1 MNKTVVAVAKISL
14 LIIVIADLTGCQ
26 QKKEN
31 PTAVLFE
38 ETMDLHDVAMAR
50 MNEIYSLKK
59 ALKAKNDSLLT
70 VEPVDSVSHKEYTSL
85 IVKLEEADEAM
96 MTWMAQFETK
106 YQDEETEESVN
117 YYKDQKDKIEAVSQ
131 SMDEAITRAKE
142 ATSN

>member
-1 MNKTVVAVAKISL
+1 MNKIVIAVAKITL
-14 LIIVIADLTGCQ
+14 LLIVIANLTGCQ

-70 VEPVDSVSHKEYTSL
+70 VEPVDSASYKEYTSL
-85 IVKLEEADEAM
+85 IVQLGEADEAM

-106 YQDEETEESVN
+106 YQDDETEESIN
-117 YYKDQKDKIEAVSQ
+117 YYKDQKDKIQVVSQ
-131 SMDEAITRAKE
+131 SMDEAITKAKE
-142 ATSN
+142 ATGN